1 MLTIIAQFKM
11 LVKRKKKTKS
21 FAGLGLTQ
29 SYLGDIMLVESKG
42 GGKLD
47 KQGERN
53 SFDF

>member
-11 LVKRKKKTKS
+11 LVKRKKTKN

>member
-1 MLTIIAQFKM
+1 M
-11 LVKRKKKTKS
+11 LVKRKKTKN
-21 FAGLGLTQ
+21 FANLGLTQ
-29 SYLGDIMLVESKG
+29 SYFSDIMLVESKG